1 MAATVME
8 LYGSKVFNEHEMRE
22 RLPSSTYKSL
32 KATIEKGQPLDLE
45 VANVVASVMKRW
57 AIEQGATHYTHWFQ
71 PLTGITSEKH
81 DGFVS
86 PQPDGTAIME
96 FSGKELIKGEPD
108 ASSFP
113 SGGLRATAEAR
124 GYTAWDPTSY
134 AFIKDNTLCIPTA
147 FYSYTGSVLDK
158 KTMEFY
164 GASSQDLE
172 GIVSQLRSIKGVECA
187 VFMYQ
192 TGVLEYK
199 VSMRSGGRINV
210 SRIAS
215 YFGGGGHVRAAGC
228 TMNGTSHDVINN
240 LSLHIEKQFIEEQD
254 T

>member
-134 AFIKDNTLCIPTA
+134 AFVKDDTLCIPTA
-147 FYSYTGSVLDK
+147 FCSYTGEALDK
-158 KTMEFY
+158 
-164 GASSQDLE
+164 
-172 GIVSQLRSIKGVECA
+172 RPRCCA
-187 VFMYQ
+187 RCRPSP
-192 TGVLEYK
+192 T
-199 VSMRSGGRINV
+199 RPAR
-210 SRIAS
+210 
-215 YFGGGGHVRAAGC
+215 C
-228 TMNGTSHDVINN
+228 
-240 LSLHIEKQFIEEQD
+240 
-254 T
+254 

>member
-134 AFIKDNTLCIPTA
+134 AFIKEGVLCIPTA
-147 FYSYTGSVLDK
+147 FCSYGGEVLDK
-158 KTMEFY
+158 KTP
-164 GASSQDLE
+164 L
-172 GIVSQLRSIKGVECA
+172 LRSMQA
-187 VFMYQ
+187 
-192 TGVLEYK
+192 
-199 VSMRSGGRINV
+199 V
-210 SRIAS
+210 SRQAMRVLKS
-215 YFGGGGHVRAAGC
+215 RLYDMQRQKQQSEYADRRRGQVGTGAGHGAVGLAGHRLY
-228 TMNGTSHDVINN
+228 GVGHLVEH
-240 LSLHIEKQFIEEQD
+240 LLHREFLLKILD
-254 T
+254 C

>member
-32 KATIEKGQPLDLE
+32 KATIEKGQALDLE

-113 SGGLRATAEAR
+113 SGGLRATFEAR

-134 AFIKDNTLCIPTA
+134 AFIKDHSLFIPTA
-147 FYSYTGSVLDK
+147 FC
-158 KTMEFY
+158 
-164 GASSQDLE
+164 SSPP
-172 GIVSQLRSIKGVECA
+172 
-187 VFMYQ
+187 
-192 TGVLEYK
+192 
-199 VSMRSGGRINV
+199 
-210 SRIAS
+210 
-215 YFGGGGHVRAAGC
+215 
-228 TMNGTSHDVINN
+228 
-240 LSLHIEKQFIEEQD
+240 
-254 T
+254 